1 MRLPCGSAPGRAC
14 SQRRRERSQ
23 RPAARAHSAGVSEH
37 QRTDVLGSVMIAVRR
52 RQREIKG
59 DVIFHHVR
67 SSEPLCRW
75 VHASLID
82 AHVDAEGQVSS
93 CVTHFVFRNLRNVS
107 HPDSYSSLRP
117 LSGLDALRSRGPQRH
132 VLRCPSARKRWS
144 VLFVHVVRAP
154 RLGSPTSGRER
165 VISALSR
172 RHHVPLSIHQRRRPP
187 TRPPTRPPIRR
198 PRPSPEPPSAR
209 RPPWP
214 VYGEPPKPRSLS
226 WP

>member
-1 MRLPCGSAPGRAC
+1 MRFFIMCEDLSRSRLPLSHALSVVSTSLCLMGLP
-14 SQRRRERSQ
+14 RRKVKTS
-23 RPAARAHSAGVSEH
+23 
-37 QRTDVLGSVMIAVRR
+37 
-52 RQREIKG
+52 
-59 DVIFHHVR
+59 
-67 SSEPLCRW
+67 
-75 VHASLID
+75 SLI
-82 AHVDAEGQVSS
+82 
-93 CVTHFVFRNLRNVS
+93 LS
-107 HPDSYSSLRP
+107 HPFRILQSTKRFTPRQLLLSPSAHRTRRSP
-117 LSGLDALRSRGPQRH
+117 LPRSPALC
-132 VLRCPSARKRWS
+132 CPSARKRWS

-198 PRPSPEPPSAR
+198 PRPSPELPYAR

>member
-1 MRLPCGSAPGRAC
+1 
-14 SQRRRERSQ
+14 
-23 RPAARAHSAGVSEH
+23 
-37 QRTDVLGSVMIAVRR
+37 MIAVRR

-59 DVIFHHVR
+59 DAIFHHVR
-67 SSEPLCRW
+67 RSEPLSSAVERC
-75 VHASLID
+75 VHQLVLDAWDCHAGRSSLI
-82 AHVDAEGQVSS
+82 
-93 CVTHFVFRNLRNVS
+93 LS
-107 HPDSYSSLRP
+107 HPFRILQSTKRFTPRQLL
-117 LSGLDALRSRGPQRH
+117 LSPSALRTRRSPLPRSPAPC
-132 VLRCPSARKRWS
+132 CPSARKRWS

-198 PRPSPEPPSAR
+198 PRPSPELPYAR

>member
-1 MRLPCGSAPGRAC
+1 VARRPAARAHSAGGSVHSAVVSTPGRAC

-23 RPAARAHSAGVSEH
+23 RTG
-37 QRTDVLGSVMIAVRR
+37 VLGSVMIAVRR

-59 DVIFHHVR
+59 DAIFHHVR
-67 SSEPLCRW
+67 RSDVSRSAVCVPT
-75 VHASLID
+75 SLID
-82 AHVDAEGQVSS
+82 AEGQEVCSLIL
-93 CVTHFVFRNLRNVS
+93 CHPFRISQSTKRFTPRQL
-107 HPDSYSSLRP
+107 L
-117 LSGLDALRSRGPQRH
+117 LSPSALRTRH
-132 VLRCPSARKRWS
+132 SPLPRSPALCCPSARKRWS

-198 PRPSPEPPSAR
+198 PRPSPELPYAR